1 MEINEVALIECSN
14 GKENIKFLAASNG
27 SLENLSNEYVLP
39 SENRLPVYDP
49 ENIFKTS
56 TRFKIEDLSTDH
68 SFFILRKIYQSFLTL
83 VENREDDD
91 FLQNISDLRDNN
103 SFNPTLI
110 IYGCTIKND
119 AGQNKTVAFI
129 HEYTKNIFAENLKY
143 FWGTKRKLSDTNV
156 NEIEYKHIED
166 ALVLPLKNPI
176 AKIENYQGV
185 VEGVTLTKTRLIA
198 YQTFKLENALH
209 LRKIEDSYATK
220 KLNRFINDDE
230 EKKYKITKRN
240 ISVIFGSTKE
250 EQTRELSAITN
261 IVLENDLLRQSFA
274 RFSAN
279 GTRTIQKIEVTDLQN
294 LLKKLFE
301 YVDDDTIDSEFE
313 SENIPVYDET
323 KNELSVTTNS
333 IPIFSAMLDN
343 KIIQRLLSGEIEI
356 PYYTSLEED

>member
-1 MEINEVALIECSN
+1 MDINEVALIECLN
-14 GKENIKFLAASNG
+14 GEVNIKFLAASNG

-39 SENRLPVYDP
+39 SDNRLPIYDP

-56 TRFKIEDLSTDH
+56 TRFKIENLSEEH
-68 SFFILRKIYQSFLTL
+68 SFFILRQIYQSFLTL
-83 VENREDDD
+83 VENKEDDD
-91 FLQNISDLRDNN
+91 FLQDISDLRSTN

-143 FWGTKRKLSDTNV
+143 LWGTNKKLADTNV
-156 NEIEYKHIED
+156 NEIEYKNIED
-166 ALVLPLKNPI
+166 ALILPLKNPI
-176 AKIENYQGV
+176 AKIENYQET
-185 VEGVTLTKTRLIA
+185 VEDVTLTKTRLIT

-250 EQTRELSAITN
+250 EQTRELSTITN

-279 GTRTIQKIEVTDLQN
+279 GTRTIQKIEVTDLKN

-301 YVDDDTIDSEFE
+301 YVDDVTIDSEFS

-323 KNELSVTTNS
+323 KNELLVTTNS
-333 IPIFSAMLDN
+333 VPIFSAMLDN